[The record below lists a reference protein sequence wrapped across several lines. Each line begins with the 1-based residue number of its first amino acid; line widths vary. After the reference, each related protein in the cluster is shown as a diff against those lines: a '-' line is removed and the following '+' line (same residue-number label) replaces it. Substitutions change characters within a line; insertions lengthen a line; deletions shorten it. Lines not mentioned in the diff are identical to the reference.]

1 MPSRKHEESFGQEMV
16 IEDVQLDDAGE
27 YECLAYNELVVTPTK
42 HSFTIRVEG
51 TQYSMKR
58 YRQS

>member
-1 MPSRKHEESFGQEMV
+1 MV
-16 IEDVQLDDAGE
+16 IEDVQMDDAGE